1 VAPRRVLLGHA
12 HHQPPDLREHA
23 KTTAAAFPVRPFP
36 RDELSMPPENRVG
49 CDDRGDVTKAATAQ
63 PVSMHGQPTAFLI
76 GQADP
81 APHVPTEDTVFFDQ
95 VGEATTRRT
104 RRESL

>member
-1 VAPRRVLLGHA
+1 
-12 HHQPPDLREHA
+12 
-23 KTTAAAFPVRPFP
+23 
-36 RDELSMPPENRVG
+36 MPPENRVG

-81 APHVPTEDTVFFDQ
+81 AAHVPTEDTVFFDQ
-95 VGEATTRRT
+95 VGHGLLLPLVEPADQRGQQ
-104 RRESL
+104 